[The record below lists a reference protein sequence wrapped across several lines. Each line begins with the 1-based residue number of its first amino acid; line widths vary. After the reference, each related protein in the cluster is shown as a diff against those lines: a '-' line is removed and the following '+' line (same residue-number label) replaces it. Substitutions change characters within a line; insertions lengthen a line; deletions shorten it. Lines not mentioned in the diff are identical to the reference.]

1 MTAHTYGDTLRHRGL
16 QPFLWTQF
24 LGAFNDNLFK
34 IVVSMLAVH
43 AATQSEAGGRLS
55 LVGMVF
61 VLPFVL
67 FSGYAGQLAD
77 VYSKRTV
84 LIVTKSL
91 EIAATGLGLVAF
103 AIGRLELTYVVL
115 FLFALQA
122 TFFSPAKYGILP
134 EVLPDSELSR
144 ANGVLEMSTFAA
156 IVAGTALGSVLFD
169 AWKDRLWLIGVIVV
183 AIALVGTA
191 LSTGIPRVEP
201 ATPGRRLDLNPVKE
215 IVAGIARLREQRV
228 LWLTT
233 IGIS

>member
-1 MTAHTYGDTLRHRGL
+1 MTAHTYADTLRHRGL

-61 VLPFVL
+61 VLPFLL

-84 LIVTKSL
+84 LVVTKSL
-91 EIAATGLGLVAF
+91 EIVAAGLGLFAF
-103 AIGRLELTYVVL
+103 TTGHLNLAYLVL
-115 FLFALQA
+115 FLIAVQA

-134 EVLPDSELSR
+134 EMLPDRDLSR
-144 ANGVLEMSTFAA
+144 ANGVLEMSTFVA
-156 IVAGTALGSVLFD
+156 IVAGPAIGGLKFD
-169 AWKDRLWLIGVIVV
+169 ALHDRL
-183 AIALVGTA
+183 
-191 LSTGIPRVEP
+191 
-201 ATPGRRLDLNPVKE
+201 
-215 IVAGIARLREQRV
+215 
-228 LWLTT
+228 
-233 IGIS
+233 